1 MPAFRSLLR
10 PFLYIKSVSPNDRVI
25 IETIFLENQIK
36 NYAFILFAILGC
48 NLNNFSFFVL
58 FIALCQKYIWTTYGY
73 IYKKDGCFGYYMCGS
88 SIPEKIG
95 SLEDVENYVKTDWEL
110 NVKRMAKYRNL

>member
-1 MPAFRSLLR
+1 MKEKVA
-10 PFLYIKSVSPNDRVI
+10 ICKSPS
-25 IETIFLENQIK
+25 E
-36 NYAFILFAILGC
+36 
-48 NLNNFSFFVL
+48 
-58 FIALCQKYIWTTYGY
+58 
-73 IYKKDGCFGYYMCGS
+73 YYMCGS

>member
-1 MPAFRSLLR
+1 MKEKVAICKSL
-10 PFLYIKSVSPNDRVI
+10 S
-25 IETIFLENQIK
+25 
-36 NYAFILFAILGC
+36 G
-48 NLNNFSFFVL
+48 
-58 FIALCQKYIWTTYGY
+58 TTYGY
-73 IYKKDGCFGYYMCGS
+73 IYKKNGCFEYYMCGS